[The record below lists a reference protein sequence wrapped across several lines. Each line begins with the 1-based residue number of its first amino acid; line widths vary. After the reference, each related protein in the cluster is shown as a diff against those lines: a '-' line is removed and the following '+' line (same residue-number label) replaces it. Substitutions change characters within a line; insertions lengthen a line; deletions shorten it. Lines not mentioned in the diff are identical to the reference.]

1 MSVKENRA
9 IIFPRRINIFMS
21 YKGKFTPQNPQ
32 KYAGDA
38 TNIIWRSTWE
48 RKVMDWLD
56 QSESVVYW
64 SSEELAIKYFNPV
77 DNKIHRYFPD
87 FIVKVKKKNGTVM
100 THVVEVK
107 PEYQTKQ
114 PVRKRQ
120 TQKFINE
127 YITYTINQSKWK
139 AATEFCKDRGWEFRI
154 LTEKNLGI
162 V

>member
-1 MSVKENRA
+1 
-9 IIFPRRINIFMS
+9 MS
-21 YKGKFTPQNPQ
+21 YKGRFIPKNPK
-32 KYAGDA
+32 KYAGD
-38 TNIIWRSTWE
+38 TNNIIWRSTWE

-56 QSESVVYW
+56 QSDSVVYW
-64 SSEELAIKYFNPV
+64 SSEELAIKYYNPV

-87 FIVKVKKKNGTVM
+87 FIVKVKRKDGTVM
-100 THVVEVK
+100 THVIEVK

-114 PVRKRQ
+114 PVRKRK

-162 V
+162 I

>member
-1 MSVKENRA
+1 
-9 IIFPRRINIFMS
+9 MS
-21 YKGKFTPQNPQ
+21 YKGKFIPKNPK

-64 SSEELAIKYFNPV
+64 SSEELAIKYYNPV

-87 FIVKVKKKNGTVM
+87 FIVKVKRKDGTVM
-100 THVVEVK
+100 THVIEVK
-107 PEYQTKQ
+107 PEYQTKR
-114 PVRKRQ
+114 PIRKRK

-127 YITYTINQSKWK
+127 YVTYTINQSKWK
-139 AATEFCKDRGWEFRI
+139 AATEFCKDRGWQFRI

-162 V
+162 I

>member
-1 MSVKENRA
+1 
-9 IIFPRRINIFMS
+9 MS
-21 YKGKFTPQNPQ
+21 YKGKFIPKKPS
-32 KYAGDA
+32 KYAGDS

-64 SSEELAIKYFNPV
+64 SSEELAIKYYNPI

-87 FIVKVKKKNGTVM
+87 FIVKVKKKDGTVM
-100 THVVEVK
+100 THVLEVK

-114 PVRKRQ
+114 PVRKRK

-127 YITYTINQSKWK
+127 YVTYTINQSKWK
-139 AATEFCKDRGWEFRI
+139 AATEFCKDRGWQFRI

-162 V
+162 I

>member
-1 MSVKENRA
+1 
-9 IIFPRRINIFMS
+9 MS
-21 YKGKFTPQNPQ
+21 YKGKFIPKNPC
-32 KYAGDA
+32 KYAGDS

-64 SSEELAIKYFNPV
+64 SSEELAIKYYNPI

-87 FIVKVKKKNGTVM
+87 FIVKVKKKDGTVM
-100 THVVEVK
+100 THVLEVK

-114 PVRKRQ
+114 PVRKRK

-127 YITYTINQSKWK
+127 YVTYTINQSKWK
-139 AATEFCKDRGWEFRI
+139 AATEFCKDRGWQFRI

-162 V
+162 I

>member
-1 MSVKENRA
+1 
-9 IIFPRRINIFMS
+9 MS
-21 YKGKFTPQNPQ
+21 YKGKFTPKNPK

-56 QSESVVYW
+56 QSESVIYW
-64 SSEELAIKYFNPV
+64 SSEELAIKYYNPV

-87 FIVKVKKKNGTVM
+87 FIVKVKKKDGTVM
-100 THVVEVK
+100 THVLEVK

-114 PVRKRQ
+114 PIRKRQ
-120 TQKFINE
+120 TQKYINE
-127 YITYTINQSKWK
+127 YITYTVNVSKWK
-139 AATEFCKDRGWEFRI
+139 AATEFCKDRGWEFKI

-162 V
+162 I

>member
-1 MSVKENRA
+1 M
-9 IIFPRRINIFMS
+9 P
-21 YKGKFTPQNPQ
+21 YKGKFTPKNPK

-38 TNIIWRSTWE
+38 TNIIWRSSWE
-48 RKVMDWLD
+48 KRVMDWLD

-64 SSEELAIKYFNPV
+64 SSEELAIKYYNPV

-87 FIVKVKKKNGTVM
+87 FIVKVKKKDGTVM
-100 THVVEVK
+100 THVIEVK

-114 PVRKRQ
+114 PIRKRK

-127 YITYTINQSKWK
+127 YITYTVNVSKWK
-139 AATEFCKDRGWEFRI
+139 AATEFCKDRGWEFKI
-154 LTEKNLGI
+154 LTEKNLF

>member
-1 MSVKENRA
+1 
-9 IIFPRRINIFMS
+9 MS

-64 SSEELAIKYFNPV
+64 SSEELAIKYYNPV

-87 FIVKVKKKNGTVM
+87 FIIKVKKKDGTVM
-100 THVVEVK
+100 THVIEVK
-107 PEYQTKQ
+107 PEHQTKQ
-114 PVRKRQ
+114 PIRKKQ

-162 V
+162 I

>member
-1 MSVKENRA
+1 
-9 IIFPRRINIFMS
+9 MS
-21 YKGKFTPQNPQ
+21 YKGRFVPKNPK

-38 TNIIWRSTWE
+38 SNIIWRSTWE

-64 SSEELAIKYFNPV
+64 SSEELVIRYYNPI

-87 FIVKVKKKNGTVM
+87 FIVKVKRKDGTVM
-100 THVVEVK
+100 THVLEVK
-107 PEYQTKQ
+107 PEYQTKE
-114 PVRKRQ
+114 PVRKRK

-127 YITYTINQSKWK
+127 YVTYTINQSKWK

-162 V
+162 I

>member
-1 MSVKENRA
+1 
-9 IIFPRRINIFMS
+9 MS
-21 YKGKFTPQNPQ
+21 YKGRFVPKNPK

-38 TNIIWRSTWE
+38 SNIIWRSTWE

-64 SSEELAIKYFNPV
+64 SSEELVIRYYNPI

-87 FIVKVKKKNGTVM
+87 FIVKVKRKDGTVM
-100 THVVEVK
+100 THVLEVK
-107 PEYQTKQ
+107 PEYQTKE
-114 PVRKRQ
+114 PVRKRK

-127 YITYTINQSKWK
+127 YVTYTINMSKWK

-162 V
+162 I

>member
-1 MSVKENRA
+1 
-9 IIFPRRINIFMS
+9 MS